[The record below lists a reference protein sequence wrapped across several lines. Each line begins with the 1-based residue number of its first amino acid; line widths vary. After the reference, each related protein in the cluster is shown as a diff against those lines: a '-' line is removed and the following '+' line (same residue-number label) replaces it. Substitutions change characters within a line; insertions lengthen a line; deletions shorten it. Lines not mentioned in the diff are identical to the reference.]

1 MRRIDLGRRL
11 KGRRLDRLHQLLGG
25 AGNDRYMVDVAGD
38 VVTELANERI
48 DTVLSSVNYKLTDNV
63 ENLTLTSSAK
73 TGTGNALNNVIV
85 GNDAGNMLSGGA
97 GDDRLEG
104 GKGYDFLS
112 GGTGVDVFV
121 AELHRP
127 PNVSGKSGSFSGDT
141 LLDFISGTNK
151 IDLSAFNFA
160 GIELVGIGANKDAGD
175 ISFRTFASVKGAET
189 ALGFDIDGIDGTSTF
204 NGPVTVVYINVDG
217 AAPDVALS
225 LFGATSVTLNDFQV
239 SKPQAAAVAQSF
251 DAQLYGINM
260 PVGGEFTFA

>member
-38 VVTELANERI
+38 VVTELANEGI
-48 DTVLSSVNYKLTDNV
+48 DTVLSSVNYTLTDNV
-63 ENLTLTSSAK
+63 ENLTLTGSAK

-127 PNVSGKSGSFSGDT
+127 PNVSGKSDSFSGDT

-175 ISFRTFASVKGAET
+175 ISFRTFTSVKGAET

-204 NGPVTVVYINVDG
+204 NGPVTVMYINVDG
-217 AAPDVALS
+217 NAPDIALS

-239 SKPQAAAVAQSF
+239 SNPPAAAAAQSF

-260 PVGGEFTFA
+260 PVRGDFTFA